1 MIYLFKNKSSE
12 KKSLLKIKYNIIYFA
27 LGCVITNYLIL
38 PYLRTCRYL
47 YIGTLTGFTLSIF
60 TGAILHA
67 ILIGYFISKG
77 QITSKKILAIWVV
90 IVLLPELLIRCYA
103 WQATLVSLPDTLC
116 RIMSVLSTCYFF
128 STPNI
133 RKRILTA
140 LFFSIIFFVFL
151 FGWEFWTNKLNFDT
165 FTGKIEKEQIISRIE
180 FDSRDGK
187 LPIELLSGK
196 CKYTLLYMWTTR
208 CGYCY
213 ESLPQLQSF
222 YNDSVKYPNIRI
234 YAVHNWTKKEN
245 EKTGITELEKRG
257 YTFPCLSIYY
267 KDSFLTTSKITVYP
281 TVLILNNKKELLF
294 RGSLDKAI
302 DYIKE
307 LVNQKE

>member
-12 KKSLLKIKYNIIYFA
+12 KKSPLKVKYNFIFFA
-27 LGCVITNYLIL
+27 LGCVIINYSIL
-38 PYLRTCRYL
+38 PYLRTCQSL

-60 TGAILHA
+60 AGAIFHA
-67 ILIGYFISKG
+67 ILIGYYISKG

-90 IVLLPELLIRCYA
+90 VLLPELLIRCFA
-103 WQATLVSLPDTLC
+103 WQATLISFPDTLC
-116 RIMSVLSTCYFF
+116 RIMTVLSTCYFF

-165 FTGKIEKEQIISRIE
+165 FTGKIKKEQIISRIE

-196 CKYTLLYMWTTR
+196 YTLLYMWITR

-245 EKTGITELEKRG
+245 EETGITELEKRG